1 MLIISRADNMRV
13 GISALPIIPSL
24 TGGAEAEAGD
34 YEIYLSWLA
43 EFLLHKGTE
52 VHGLYLGNLDAKRD
66 CGDARIYNEGSIFGP
81 S

>member
-52 VHGLYLGNLDAKRD
+52 VRSTNSRTMFQNIMFYCIINHHE
-66 CGDARIYNEGSIFGP
+66 IY
-81 S
+81 

>member
-1 MLIISRADNMRV
+1 MRV

-43 EFLLHKGTE
+43 EFLLHIWPLMKGDYKPEKSGKAATE
-52 VHGLYLGNLDAKRD
+52 IN
-66 CGDARIYNEGSIFGP
+66 F
-81 S
+81 